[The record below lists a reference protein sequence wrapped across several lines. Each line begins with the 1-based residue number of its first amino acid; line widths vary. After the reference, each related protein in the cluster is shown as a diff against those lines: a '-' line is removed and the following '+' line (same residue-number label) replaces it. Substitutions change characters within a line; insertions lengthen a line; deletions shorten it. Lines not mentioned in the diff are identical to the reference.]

1 MTRVYCRQCK
11 CVHEVEADPG
21 HGRIRVTSGPDPGCS
36 QRNWY
41 EFDNTGFRPY
51 ATDEE
56 KSKWLDVMT
65 EATQAGVSPDY
76 KPDDDEIVADLLAL
90 EKQQQA
96 LAIVLVHNLPG
107 TPLLSFS
114 VYGVGRA
121 YAAAL
126 ELVEKFQNANNSPGP
141 EEVQG

>member
-1 MTRVYCRQCK
+1 MCRVYCRQCK
-11 CVHEVEADPG
+11 TTHEVEETSS
-21 HGRIRVTSGPDPGCS
+21 RIKVVNAPDPGCS

-41 EFDNTGFRPY
+41 EFDNHRFWPY
-51 ATDEE
+51 MTDTEKATALE
-56 KSKWLDVMT
+56 VMT
-65 EATQAGVSPDY
+65 EAALAGVTPDY
-76 KPDDDEIVADLLAL
+76 KPTDDEIVGDLLAL

-126 ELVEKFQNANNSPGP
+126 ELVEKFQNADNRTGP
-141 EEVQG
+141 EEVHG